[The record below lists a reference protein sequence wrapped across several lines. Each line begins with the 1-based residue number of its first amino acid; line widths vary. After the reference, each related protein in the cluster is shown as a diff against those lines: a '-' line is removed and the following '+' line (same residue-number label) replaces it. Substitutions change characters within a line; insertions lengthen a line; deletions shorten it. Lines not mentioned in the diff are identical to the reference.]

1 MSEKKKTNDILD
13 NKKNVKEEPKQLGLD
28 IKDPFKNKLYKA
40 KREFDFAVLKL
51 EVIKF
56 LKDPLVW
63 AVIVF
68 GVILIA
74 FQVNLIFHKFESLP
88 SLIPLFKFYS
98 FPKDILTR
106 KEYIYSIPSL
116 STLIALSTLILV
128 SQNYNKEKSLTKI
141 LLICALVSTFFLSI
155 ILVQI
160 IKT

>member
-1 MSEKKKTNDILD
+1 MSEKKKNTSIPNNNNL
-13 NKKNVKEEPKQLGLD
+13 EEQAKQLDLD
-28 IKDPFKNKLYKA
+28 IKEPFKNKLYKA

-68 GVILIA
+68 GVSLIGFQIYLIL
-74 FQVNLIFHKFESLP
+74 LKFENLP
-88 SLIPLFKFYS
+88 TLIPLFKFYT
-98 FPKDILTR
+98 FPKDILTQ
-106 KEYIYSIPSL
+106 KVYIYSIPSISVLISL
-116 STLIALSTLILV
+116 STLFLV

-141 LLICALVSTFFLSI
+141 LLICALISTFFLSI